1 MNIHLTDLHM
11 HRNKYLSII
20 LDACLKDR
28 QVNVYL
34 YSFIYLFMHIRI
46 YECEFGRT
54 SHYFNKLADS
64 LEDLS
69 LK

>member
-20 LDACLKDR
+20 LGAYLQDR

-54 SHYFNKLADS
+54 SDYFNKLADS
-64 LEDLS
+64 L
-69 LK
+69 